1 MTQIYFAATPKQW
14 PLYRDTLAQACAR
27 LGLDVTITQNAP
39 DPAAVDY
46 IIFEPDGV
54 IQDFTPFTNCKAVL
68 NLWAG
73 VERLVTNP
81 HAHATTL
88 LYG

>member
-1 MTQIYFAATPKQW
+1 MCIGPDNHERKAPLMTQIYFAATPKQW

-46 IIFEPDGV
+46 IIF
-54 IQDFTPFTNCKAVL
+54 
-68 NLWAG
+68 
-73 VERLVTNP
+73 
-81 HAHATTL
+81 
-88 LYG
+88 